1 MFEMMMLALSYPLR
15 LMATYISVAVL
26 KLVGVKVLADGT
38 TINILSAGKQ
48 IAVTDA
54 CSGIEQLG
62 GLVIVGIVFAVMM
75 QKHFSLR
82 LIQWFSIMPCV
93 VVANT
98 IRLIATILLFRS
110 FGDVILGDA
119 WHIGLGWAQTILAVT
134 LLWLFGKLL
143 QKLSDPTPTP
153 DSSDDSSDDSG
164 SAS

>member
-1 MFEMMMLALSYPLR
+1 MFEMVTLALSYPLR
-15 LMATYISVAVL
+15 LMATHISVAFL
-26 KLVGVKVLADGT
+26 KLVGVEVLAEGT
-38 TINILSAGKQ
+38 TINILSAGKE

-75 QKHFSLR
+75 QKQFSLR
-82 LIQWFSIMPCV
+82 LIHWFSIMPCV

-119 WHIGLGWAQTILAVT
+119 WHIGLGWAQTVLAVT

-143 QKLSDPTPTP
+143 QKLAPA
-153 DSSDDSSDDSG
+153 DSG
-164 SAS
+164 SDSDSDANAGADAD